1 MHRVV
6 ITDIEPIEA
15 LWLKDQLIQDGLVID
30 IDFEWEWHPSYWD
43 GFTQEH
49 PKHVKFIFQNAAL
62 ATFYQLKW
70 T

>member
-43 GFTQEH
+43 GFTQER
-49 PKHVKFIFQNAAL
+49 PKHVTFIFRSPSL